1 MGINQ
6 AVNQVQMVNQGEF
19 NPVQGVTQMAFFDE
33 DGAPVNFAEIV
44 AMLMANV
51 IPMQGALQ
59 DLITRV
65 EALEA

>member
-19 NPVQGVTQMAFFDE
+19 NPVQGVTQVAVFDE
-33 DGAPVNFAEIV
+33 DGAPVNFAEIRRIL
-44 AMLMANV
+44 LMI
-51 IPMQGALQ
+51 IPMQLALQ

>member
-33 DGAPVNFAEIV
+33 DGAPVNFAEIRRIL
-44 AMLMANV
+44 LMI
-51 IPMQGALQ
+51 IPMQLALQ